1 VTEGLL
7 RPRSGSSAKAL
18 LLTVLGEFLLPR
30 GGSAWTQ
37 TLVAGLRVAGVEEK
51 NARQAIARVGDQGLI
66 IGARTGRRV
75 RWTLTPSGADLLTAG
90 TERIFQ
96 FGAPTDD
103 WDGRWLVVL
112 SSVPEDQRAERRRLR
127 SRLAFAGFGFVG
139 AGLAITPH
147 LDREAL
153 ANEVLKDLGL
163 VDYVVVLRAEIGDLV
178 PASELLNR
186 AWDLDGLGAR
196 YRAFIRTFSG
206 RAPATPAGRFAAL
219 VELVHE
225 WRRFPFLDPE
235 LPAELLDPN
244 WPGRR
249 AKALFDRRHEQ
260 WAPQARAYF
269 EDVERSSARG

>member
-1 VTEGLL
+1 VTGGLL

-18 LLTVLGEFLLPR
+18 LLTLLGEFVLPR

-37 TLVAGLRVAGVEEK
+37 TLITALRIAGVEEK

-66 IGARTGRRV
+66 TGARTGRRV
-75 RWTLTPSGADLLTAG
+75 RWTLTPAGIDLLTAG
-90 TERIFQ
+90 TERIFR
-96 FGAPTDD
+96 FGAPADD

-112 SSVPEDQRAERRRLR
+112 SSVSENQRAERRRLR
-127 SRLAFAGFGFVG
+127 SRLAFAGFGFVT
-139 AGLAITPH
+139 AGVAITPH

-163 VDYVVVLRAEIGDLV
+163 VDYAVVLRAEIGDLV

-196 YRAFIRTFSG
+196 YRTFIRAFSS
-206 RAPATPAGRFAAL
+206 RAPTRPEGRFAAL

-225 WRRFPFLDPE
+225 WRRFPYLDPE

-244 WPGRR
+244 WPGLR

-269 EDVERSSARG
+269 EDVEQSSVSG